1 MAVIPKRE
9 DTLVKAITAK
19 RTFAG
24 IAALGAA
31 ALVLAGCAAEP
42 VEEEAVTEEA
52 AAQEEAAPEL
62 DFLACAVSDEASFQD
77 NSFNEAVYDGLLQAE
92 SELGVQIAEAESN
105 SAEDFAPNLQAM
117 VDASCDV
124 IIAVGFNLVADVN
137 VAAAAN
143 PDVSFVTVDG
153 WSEGNDNLKPVGYKM
168 NQSSYLAGYLAAAYS
183 TTKVVG
189 TYGGLQIDAVTDF
202 MSGFYYGAKAYE
214 TETGTPVTVLGW
226 DPVAAEGQ
234 FWGGFAPNDAVGK
247 SIAASQL
254 EQGADVLF
262 PVGGDQ
268 FGAGIEAIKEAG
280 DNAVMIGVDKDIAL
294 TSPEYAD
301 YILTSAEKRMGAATF
316 DIIEDYAVNGNF
328 TGDYYM
334 GDLANEG
341 TDISP
346 FYAFDDKID
355 QSIKD
360 RLAELKAGIIDG
372 SVDPL
377 A

>member
-1 MAVIPKRE
+1 M
-9 DTLVKAITAK
+9 KAITAK

-42 VEEEAVTEEA
+42 VEEEAVVEEAAVEEA
-52 AAQEEAAPEL
+52 AAPAL

-92 SELGVQIAEAESN
+92 AELGVQIAEAESN

-117 VDASCDV
+117 VDANCDV

-143 PDVSFVTVDG
+143 PDMSFVTVDG

-214 TETGTPVTVLGW
+214 TETGTAVEVLGW

-234 FWGGFAPNDAVGK
+234 FWGGFAPNDPVGK

-254 EQGADVLF
+254 AAGADVLF

-346 FYAFDDKID
+346 FYAFDDQID

-372 SVDPL
+372 SIDPL
-377 A
+377 S

>member
-1 MAVIPKRE
+1 M
-9 DTLVKAITAK
+9 
-19 RTFAG
+19 
-24 IAALGAA
+24 
-31 ALVLAGCAAEP
+31 VLAGCAAAPEEEAP
-42 VEEEAVTEEA
+42 VEETV
-52 AAQEEAAPEL
+52 EEAAPAL

-117 VDASCDV
+117 VDSSCDV

-137 VAAAAN
+137 LAAAAN

-153 WSEGNDNLKPVGYKM
+153 WSEGNDNL

-189 TYGGLQIDAVTDF
+189 TYGGMQIDAVTDF

-226 DPVAAEGQ
+226 DPVAATGD
-234 FWGGFAPNDAVGK
+234 FWGTFAPNDAVGK

-316 DIIEDYAVNGNF
+316 DIIKEYAVDGVF

-334 GDLANEG
+334 GDLANAG

-346 FYAFDDKID
+346 FYAFEDKID
-355 QSIKD
+355 QAIKD
-360 RLAELKAGIIDG
+360 RLADLKAGIIDG
-372 SVDPL
+372 SIDPL

>member
-52 AAQEEAAPEL
+52 AVQEEAAPEL

-280 DNAVMIGVDKDIAL
+280 DNAVMVGVDKDIAL

-301 YILTSAEKRMGAATF
+301 YIITSAEKRMGAATF

>member
-1 MAVIPKRE
+1 
-9 DTLVKAITAK
+9 VKAITAK

-52 AAQEEAAPEL
+52 AVQEEAAPEL

-360 RLAELKAGIIDG
+360 RLAELKQASLTVRSTRWPRLPGY
-372 SVDPL
+372 VVT
-377 A
+377 